1 MRYFKNPSNG
11 YVEASKGSLSWLF
24 AFLWLELYLLAKGN
38 FRHFLIAFFLNSII
52 FSFFIIPLLTLSLL
66 GPLLLTS
73 PPLAPPPPTPPPL
86 APLLLL
92 LPLRVIYAFMIGK
105 ISAAHYLR
113 QGWIE
118 VADPMQ
124 QPPA

>member
-1 MRYFKNPSNG
+1 MRYFRNPSNG
-11 YVEASKGSLSWLF
+11 YMEASSGSLSWLL

-38 FRHFLIAFFLNSII
+38 YRHFLIVFFLSAGSIYI
-52 FSFFIIPLLTLSLL
+52 
-66 GPLLLTS
+66 
-73 PPLAPPPPTPPPL
+73 LA
-86 APLLLL
+86 

-105 ISAAHYLR
+105 VNAAHYLR

-124 QPPA
+124 QEPVQQPPAPQVQQVQQTQRAKGKKKTSSSSA